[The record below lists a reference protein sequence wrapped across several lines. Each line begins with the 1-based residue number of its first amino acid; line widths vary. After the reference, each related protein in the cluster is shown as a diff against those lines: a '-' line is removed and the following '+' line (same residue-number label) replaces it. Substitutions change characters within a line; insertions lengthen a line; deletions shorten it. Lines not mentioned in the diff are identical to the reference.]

1 MASLS
6 KATARLKAL
15 DEERIREIVD
25 FTARSFETSSP
36 VPFGAL
42 IVNTR
47 SGEIL
52 IRATNAVMRENDP
65 SSHAETRAVRLAC
78 KKLKRVSLAG
88 YTMYSTCEPCPMCM
102 ANALWAGLDRVA
114 FGATIA
120 DASLHCTQIYI
131 PAKEVAERSD
141 MACKVEGPLLR
152 DLCKTLFVHPKM
164 QQAFRKWSTSW
175 AKAPRGTRSNGA
187 KRRAP

>member
-1 MASLS
+1 
-6 KATARLKAL
+6 
-15 DEERIREIVD
+15 
-25 FTARSFETSSP
+25 
-36 VPFGAL
+36 
-42 IVNTR
+42 
-47 SGEIL
+47 
-52 IRATNAVMRENDP
+52 
-65 SSHAETRAVRLAC
+65 
-78 KKLKRVSLAG
+78 
-88 YTMYSTCEPCPMCM
+88 M